1 MKKFKLIVTLFLFAF
16 VTSVYSASRG
26 LEVQS
31 VKKAELIGK
40 GEYRA
45 LIIGNNSYT
54 DETGQWKPLNTAV
67 SDANAVAEILK
78 SAYGFKDV
86 ELLVDASRSKVLKA
100 LTALENKIEE
110 NDSVLVY
117 YAGHGYLDESS
128 SRGYWIPVDAN
139 AKDHATYLRNST
151 IRDEISIIAA
161 KAKHT
166 LLISDSCFSGS
177 LLRRGASAVVPEKGA
192 DRYYRKVANKKSVQ
206 IMAAGGIEY
215 VDDDYRKSG
224 HSPFTY
230 FLLNEL
236 KHNDKQLVTASEV
249 SSNVIRAVA
258 NNVSQLPESGVLN
271 GAGDELGE
279 FIFLRVKLDVE
290 VEGIPKDKIKVLVDV
305 NTVEKKSSSVT
316 EKDVGFEI
324 HNLPVPSL

>member
-1 MKKFKLIVTLFLFAF
+1 
-16 VTSVYSASRG
+16 
-26 LEVQS
+26 
-31 VKKAELIGK
+31 
-40 GEYRA
+40 
-45 LIIGNNSYT
+45 
-54 DETGQWKPLNTAV
+54 
-67 SDANAVAEILK
+67 VAEILK